1 MDSVF
6 QFPRKISL
14 SEWITLEK
22 EKVETKCRELLS
34 GLASDTT
41 QGWWQILK
49 TKNFIVKKILMV

>member
-22 EKVETKCRELLS
+22 EKAETKCRELLS

-41 QGWWQILK
+41 QE
-49 TKNFIVKKILMV
+49 

>member
-22 EKVETKCRELLS
+22 EKVERKCRELLS